1 MSHALITIVAPLEP
15 ERVPTAEAAIDTLGN
30 PAQEHIRARLDQLDE
45 DGAGTHF
52 ASLHAI
58 RSVDGARAYILFEC
72 SADGPEDRALARI
85 VAGVGEFLRSIFML
99 ASDWSRTG
107 DLATYLREHQINVGA
122 GWFDNPGLCF
132 AGTPGM
138 SVGRIRDEA
147 RLANHISGVLAEQP
161 ANLQALERVEL
172 VRKRLKEDGF
182 ANTLMTGAPEP
193 SYVLPSRLY
202 YFTQLALAAI
212 TTYLWPAGFLALA
225 WTIYS
230 AFRVASSESALW
242 PWVGA
247 FVAGAWGG
255 LWAAFW
261 ITFLAALV
269 FAAAAYALLRRAESG
284 DWLDE
289 RVADRATNA
298 AMFARENM
306 LAQNHMISVTQRKP
320 QLVRRFTQRLA
331 FCFVAV
337 GATKYFQPGF
347 LSGIGTIHF
356 ARWVTPLG
364 SPDLIFLSNYDSS
377 WESYLEDFI
386 TRAHNG
392 LTAVWSNSIGFPRA
406 QNLLQN
412 GATDGERFKRYARHS
427 MIPTRFWYSAYP
439 TLTTTN
445 IRSNA
450 ELRRGLSGTM
460 TEDEAMNWLSLFGS
474 AARPVSKL
482 VSNEIQSLIF
492 GGLGFMPYGT
502 CLLIDLPKN
511 DVPQARRWAQ
521 TIKPHIAFND
531 GRRLGADAV
540 VTFALGAGG
549 LARLGLPADSLE
561 TFPFA
566 FLEGMTNGA
575 RARILGDLGPNSIE
589 HWHWGRT
596 QPDAALLVYGRSE
609 DAVANLER
617 ALIESIRSFGMS
629 EPYKIPLRKVG
640 RTEPFGFADGISQPV
655 IRGSYKALRNG
666 DPIHIVEP
674 GEFILGYPDNRA
686 NLPPGPTMQA
696 IQDPANHLPLVAPAQ
711 DFGRAAVESVR
722 DVGFNGSFLVIRQL
736 EQDVSAFHN
745 YCAQEADRL
754 AQGQRL
760 PPPYVITQEF
770 IAAKLVGRW
779 ADGAS
784 LVRHPYEPPE
794 REKRRYDPQA
804 AAPRKMSMRSSKA
817 SALTTPEA
825 TRPKTHP
832 AGGPPIDPAADQT
845 ADNVF
850 LFGTEDPE
858 ALRCPYGA
866 HVRRSNPRD
875 SFDPGSADQID
886 ITNRH
891 RIVRVGRQ
899 YEPKPGENPGLLFM
913 CLNGDIERQFEFLQQ
928 TWLKSPSFHGLS
940 CEKDALLGDAEVG
953 VCSYTIPTREGPVR
967 LSPMPR
973 FITTKGG
980 GYFFLPGKRLIDYLS
995 TTN

>member
-1 MSHALITIVAPLEP
+1 MSHALVTIIAPLELD
-15 ERVPTAEAAIDTLGN
+15 RLPTAEAAIEQLGN
-30 PAQEHIRARLDQLDE
+30 PALEHIRAGLDKLDA

-52 ASLHAI
+52 ASMHAI
-58 RSVDGARAYILFEC
+58 RSVDGARAYILFEF
-72 SADGPEDRALARI
+72 SADGAEDTALARI
-85 VAGVGEFLRSIFML
+85 VAGIGEFLQPIFMM
-99 ASDWSRTG
+99 AGDWTRGG
-107 DLATYLREHQINVGA
+107 DFATYLRDHKVNVGA

-132 AGTPGM
+132 AGTPGV
-138 SVGRIRDEA
+138 SVGRIQEEA
-147 RLANHISGVLAEQP
+147 RLTSRIATLLAEQP
-161 ANLQALERVEL
+161 ANMQALERVEA
-172 VRKRLKEDGF
+172 VRNRLKQDGF
-182 ANTLMTGAPEP
+182 ADDLLPGASEP
-193 SYVLPSRLY
+193 AYVQPSKLY
-202 YFTQLALAAI
+202 YYTQLALAAV
-212 TTYLWPAGFLALA
+212 TTYLWPAGLFVLIWTVAVGLKAAALA
-225 WTIYS
+225 TG
-230 AFRVASSESALW
+230 FW
-242 PWVGA
+242 PWLGA
-247 FVAGAWGG
+247 FFIGAWGG
-255 LWAAFW
+255 LWTGIGIGLIAVVIF
-261 ITFLAALV
+261 V
-269 FAAAAYALLRRAESG
+269 AAAYGLLRRAESR
-284 DWLDE
+284 DWLED
-289 RVADRATNA
+289 RAADRATNA
-298 AMFARENM
+298 AMFARENI

-320 QLVRRFTQRLA
+320 QWIRRFTQRLA
-331 FCFVAV
+331 FRFVEV
-337 GATKYFQPGF
+337 GATQYFQPGF

-356 ARWVTPLG
+356 ARWVTAPKN
-364 SPDLIFLSNYDSS
+364 PDLIFLSNYDAS

-392 LTAVWSNSIGFPRA
+392 LTAVWSNSIGFPRTE
-406 QNLLQN
+406 NLLTK

-439 TLTTTN
+439 NLTTTN
-445 IRSNA
+445 IRSNT
-450 ELRRGLSGTM
+450 ELRRGLSGSM

-502 CLLIDLPKN
+502 CLLFDLLPDLAKT
-511 DVPQARRWAQ
+511 RSWAQ
-521 TIKPHIAFND
+521 GLKPHIAFND
-531 GRRLGADAV
+531 GRRLGTDAV
-540 VTFALGAGG
+540 VTLALGAGG

-566 FLEGMTNGA
+566 FLEGMTNDA
-575 RARILGDLGPNSIE
+575 RARILGDLGANGVE
-589 HWHWGRT
+589 YWHWGSK
-596 QPDAALLVYGRSE
+596 QPDVALLIYGRTE
-609 DAVANLER
+609 DAVADLER
-617 ALIESIRSFGMS
+617 ELTQNIRALGIG
-629 EPYKIPLRKVG
+629 EPYRIPLQKVG
-640 RTEPFGFADGISQPV
+640 HTEPFGFADGISQPV
-655 IRGSYKALRNG
+655 IRGSYKALRSG

-696 IQDPANHLPLVAPAQ
+696 IEDPSNHLPLAGPRE
-711 DFGRAAVESVR
+711 DFGHAAVENMR

-736 EQDVSAFHN
+736 EQDVSAFHD
-745 YCAQEADRL
+745 YCAREADRL
-754 AQGQRL
+754 AGERRL

-784 LVRHPYEPPE
+784 LVRHPYEPPAK
-794 REKRRYDPQA
+794 EKRRYDPHE
-804 AAPRKMSMRSSKA
+804 AAPRKMSMRNSKA
-817 SALTTPEA
+817 SALSTPEA

-832 AGGPPIDPAADQT
+832 AGGPAIEPAADQT
-845 ADNVF
+845 ADNDF

-891 RIVRVGRQ
+891 RIIRVGRQ
-899 YEPKPGENPGLLFM
+899 YTPKEGQNPGLLFM
-913 CLNGDIERQFEFLQQ
+913 CLNGDIERQFEFVQQ

-940 CEKDALLGDAEVG
+940 CEKDALLGDAEEG
-953 VCSYTIPTREGPVR
+953 VCSYTIPSREGPVR

-995 TTN
+995 ASL

>member
-15 ERVPTAEAAIDTLGN
+15 DRVSTAQAAIEQLGN
-30 PAQEHIRARLDQLDE
+30 PAEEHIQTALDRLDE
-45 DGAGTHF
+45 DGEGTHF

-58 RSVDGARAYILFEC
+58 RSVDGARGYIIFEF
-72 SADGPEDRALARI
+72 SADGTAEKALARV
-85 VAGVGEFLRSIFML
+85 VAAVGHFLKPVFML

-107 DLATYLREHQINVGA
+107 NIATYLRDHQFNVGP

-132 AGTPGM
+132 VGTPGM

-147 RLANHISGVLAEQP
+147 RLAGRISELLSAQP
-161 ANLQALERVEL
+161 ANMSALERVEA
-172 VRKRLKEDGF
+172 VRDRLKADGF
-182 ANTLMTGAPEP
+182 ADALSPGASEP
-193 SYVLPSRLY
+193 TYVQPTRLY
-202 YFTQLALAAI
+202 YFTQLALAAAR
-212 TTYLWPAGFLALA
+212 TYLWPAGLFVLG
-225 WTIYS
+225 WTLY
-230 AFRVASSESALW
+230 AGLKVASVGNGFW
-242 PWVGA
+242 PWLGA
-247 FVAGAWGG
+247 FFIGALGG
-255 LWAAFW
+255 LWSGLW
-261 ITFLAALV
+261 IALIGV
-269 FAAAAYALLRRAESG
+269 VIFVAAAYGLLRRAESR
-284 DWLDE
+284 DWLEE
-289 RVADRATNA
+289 RLADRATNV
-298 AMFARENM
+298 AMFARENIF
-306 LAQNHMISVTQRKP
+306 AQNHMISVTQRKP

-356 ARWVTPLG
+356 ARWVTPPG
-364 SPDLIFLSNYDSS
+364 SPDLIFLSNYDAS

-406 QNLLQN
+406 ENLLQK

-427 MIPTRFWYSAYP
+427 MVPTRFWYSAYP
-439 TLTTTN
+439 KLTTTN

-450 ELRRGLSGTM
+450 QLRRGLSGTM

-492 GGLGFMPYGT
+492 GGMGFMPYGT
-502 CLLIDLPKN
+502 CLLLDLPQDLAK
-511 DVPQARRWAQ
+511 ARRWAQ
-521 TIKPHIAFND
+521 SVKPRIAFND

-540 VTFALGAGG
+540 VTFALSAGG
-549 LARLGLPADSLE
+549 LVRLGLPSDSLE

-566 FLEGMTNGA
+566 FLEGMTNTA
-575 RARILGDLGPNSIE
+575 RARILGDLGPNGVE
-589 HWHWGRT
+589 HWHWGRM
-596 QPDAALLVYGRSE
+596 QPDAALLIYGRSE
-609 DAVANLER
+609 EAVADLER
-617 ALIESIRSFGMS
+617 ELVENIRAFGIG
-629 EPYKIPLRKVG
+629 EPYRIPLQKVG

-655 IRGSYKALRNG
+655 IRGSYKALRSG

-696 IQDPANHLPLVAPAQ
+696 IHDPGNHLPLVGPREG
-711 DFGRAAVESVR
+711 FSNAVVENMR

-736 EQDVSAFHN
+736 EQDVSAFHD
-745 YCAQEADRL
+745 YCAQEAARL
-754 AQGQRL
+754 ADEPRL
-760 PPPYVITQEF
+760 PAPYVITKDF

-784 LVRHPYEPPE
+784 LVRHPYEPPGKE
-794 REKRRYDPQA
+794 MRRYDA
-804 AAPRKMSMRSSKA
+804 HSAPRKMSMRKNRV
-817 SALTTPEA
+817 SALATPEA

-832 AGGPPIDPAADQT
+832 ADGPAIEPAAEQS
-845 ADNVF
+845 ADNDF

-875 SFDPGSADQID
+875 SFEPGSADQID
-886 ITNRH
+886 ISNRH
-891 RIVRVGRQ
+891 RIIRVGRQ
-899 YEPKPGENPGLLFM
+899 YVPKDGENPGLLFM
-913 CLNGDIERQFEFLQQ
+913 CLNGDIERQFEFVQQ

-940 CEKDALLGDAEVG
+940 CEKDALLGDAETG

-973 FITTKGG
+973 FITTRGG
-980 GYFFLPGKRLIDYLS
+980 GYFFLPGKRLIDHLS
-995 TTN
+995 ATP